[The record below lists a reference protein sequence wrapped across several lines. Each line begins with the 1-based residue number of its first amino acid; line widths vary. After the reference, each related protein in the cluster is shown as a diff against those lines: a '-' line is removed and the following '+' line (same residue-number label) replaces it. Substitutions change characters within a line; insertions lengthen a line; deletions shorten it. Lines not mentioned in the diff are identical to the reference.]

1 MKFAEFA
8 IYLDKL
14 DQTSKRL
21 EMTDILAS
29 LIKDLNENEI
39 KKGIYL
45 SLGTLKAPFE
55 DLKFNFADKQMVK
68 TLATYSGKEME
79 EINSLYSK
87 EGDLGSVG
95 FLISQE
101 IKNPHLS
108 LLEVYEKL
116 EEIAL
121 IEGTGSQEK
130 KSQKIISLLQNLDPL
145 SIKFAIR
152 IILGNN
158 RLGFTEL
165 TVVDAICKFLN
176 DKSLKTQVEDAYN
189 RYPDLGDITEK
200 IKENGILGIKKIKI
214 KPGVPILPQKAQRLN
229 TPEEIIEKMGKVW
242 CEYKFDGTRVQL
254 HLDKTNQK
262 TSSDLFGEKTKFLVK
277 TFTRNLEETTHQY
290 PDIIED
296 AINQLDVESVILD
309 GEAIGFNKETGEYL
323 PFQETIQRKRKHNVL
338 EMAKQIPLKYLVFD
352 ILYLNGEETINLP
365 LLERRKLLNK
375 IVKKGGNI
383 EIDSHLETEEVLEV
397 ENFFNEAKHKRL
409 EGIMVKKPDS
419 LYEAGARAFSWIKF
433 KRNENTD
440 VLDTVD
446 VAVLGYFYGKGVR
459 SEFGIGGFL
468 VGVYDEETNSFKSV
482 SKIGSGLTDEE
493 WVKIKKDCDEIQ
505 LHEKPKDYDV
515 NKDMYPDIWVKPKIV
530 VTVRADEVSVSPI
543 HTAGIALR
551 FPRLISFRNDKTP
564 FDTTS
569 IKEIKVIYNLKK

>member
-1 MKFAEFA
+1 MKFHKFSE
-8 IYLDKL
+8 YLNNL

-21 EMTDILAS
+21 EMTDILS
-29 LIKDLNENEI
+29 KLISELEINEVRN
-39 KKGIYL
+39 GIYL

-68 TLATYSGKEME
+68 TLAIYSGKDTD
-79 EINSLYSK
+79 EINKMYSK

-95 FLISQE
+95 FLISKE
-101 IKNPHLS
+101 IKNPTNSLS
-108 LLEVYEKL
+108 EIYEKL

-130 KSQKIISLLQNLDPL
+130 KSQKIISLLQILDPL
-145 SIKFAIR
+145 SNKFVIR

-165 TVVDAICKFLN
+165 TIVDALCKFLG
-176 DKSLKTQVEDAYN
+176 DKTLKNKVEESYN
-189 RYPDLGDITEK
+189 RFPDIGFIAEK
-200 IKENGILGIKKIKI
+200 IKEHGMEGINKIKI
-214 KPGVPILPQKAQRLN
+214 TPGVPILPQKAQRLN
-229 TPEEIIEKMGKVW
+229 TPEEIIEKMGNVW

-254 HLDKTNQK
+254 HLDKSNTK
-262 TSSDLFGEKTKFLVK
+262 TATDLFGEKTKFLVK

-296 AINQLDVESVILD
+296 AIKQLNVESVILD

-338 EMAKQIPLKYLVFD
+338 EVAKQIPLKYLVFD
-352 ILYLNGEETINLP
+352 ILFLNGKETIELP
-365 LLERRKLLNK
+365 LVERRKILNQ

-383 EIDSHLETEEVLEV
+383 EIDTHLETNQAAEVKK
-397 ENFFNEAKHKRL
+397 FFDEAKHKRL

-433 KRNENTD
+433 KRDENTD

-446 VAVLGYFYGKGVR
+446 VTVMGYFYGKGVR

-468 VGVYDEETNSFKSV
+468 VGIFDKDSNTFKSI

-493 WVKIKKDCDEIQ
+493 WVKIKKDCDSI
-505 LHEKPKDYDV
+505 LVTEKPKDFDV
-515 NKDMYPDIWVKPKIV
+515 NKDMYPDVWVKPKIV
-530 VTVRADEVSVSPI
+530 VTVRADEVSISPI

-551 FPRLISFRNDKTP
+551 FPRLISFREDKSP
-564 FDTTS
+564 FDTTNLE
-569 IKEIKVIYNLKK
+569 EIKVIYNLKK

>member
-1 MKFAEFA
+1 MKFSEFS
-8 IYLDKL
+8 IFLDKL

-21 EMTDILAS
+21 EMTDILS
-29 LIKDLNENEI
+29 NLISELDQNEVKN
-39 KKGIYL
+39 GIYL

-68 TLATYSGKEME
+68 TLAIYSDKETD
-79 EINSLYSK
+79 EINKMYSK

-95 FLISQE
+95 FLISKE
-101 IKNPHLS
+101 IKNPSSS

-130 KSQKIISLLQNLDPL
+130 KSQKIISLLQGLDPL

-165 TVVDAICKFLN
+165 TIVDAICKFLN
-176 DKSLKTQVEDAYN
+176 DKSLKSKVEDSYN
-189 RYPDLGDITEK
+189 RFPDIGFITEK
-200 IKENGILGIKKIKI
+200 IKELGIEGVKKIKI
-214 KPGVPILPQKAQRLN
+214 TPGVPILPQKAQRLN

-254 HLDKTNQK
+254 HLDKKNTK
-262 TSSDLFGEKTKFLVK
+262 VSSDLFGEKTKFLVR

-323 PFQETIQRKRKHNVL
+323 PFQETIQRKRKHNVS

-365 LLERRKLLNK
+365 LIERRKLLNK

-383 EIDSHLETEEVLEV
+383 EIDSHLETSDVSDV

-433 KRNENTD
+433 KRNENTN

-446 VAVLGYFYGKGVR
+446 VVVMGYFYGKGVR

-468 VGVYDEETNSFKSV
+468 VGIYDKESNSFKSI

-493 WVKIKKDCDEIQ
+493 WVKIKEDCDKISIP
-505 LHEKPKDYDV
+505 EKPKDYDV
-515 NKDMYPDIWVKPKIV
+515 NKDMFPDVWVKPKIV
-530 VTVRADEVSVSPI
+530 VSVRADEVSISPI
-543 HTAGIALR
+543 HTASIALR
-551 FPRLISFRNDKTP
+551 FPRLISFRDDKSP

-569 IKEIKVIYNLKK
+569 LEEIKVIYNLKK

>member
-1 MKFAEFA
+1 MKFSDFS
-8 IYLDKL
+8 IFLDKL

-21 EMTDILAS
+21 EMTDILS
-29 LIKDLNENEI
+29 KLISELDQNEI
-39 KKGIYL
+39 KNGIYL

-55 DLKFNFADKQMVK
+55 DLKFNFADKQMIK
-68 TLATYSGKEME
+68 TLAIYSDKEAD
-79 EINSLYSK
+79 EINKMYSK

-95 FLISQE
+95 FLISKE
-101 IKNPHLS
+101 IKNPSPS
-108 LLEVYEKL
+108 LIEVYEKL

-130 KSQKIISLLQNLDPL
+130 KSQKIIALLQNLDPL
-145 SIKFAIR
+145 SNKFAIR

-165 TVVDAICKFLN
+165 TIVDAICKFLN
-176 DKSLKTQVEDAYN
+176 DKTLKSKVEDAYN
-189 RYPDLGDITEK
+189 RFPDIGYITEK
-200 IKENGILGIKKIKI
+200 IKESGIEGIKKIKI
-214 KPGVPILPQKAQRLN
+214 TPGVPILPQKAQRLN

-254 HLDKTNQK
+254 HLDKKNTK
-262 TSSDLFGEKTKFLVK
+262 ISSDLFGEKTKFLVR

-296 AINQLDVESVILD
+296 AIKQLDVESVILD

-323 PFQETIQRKRKHNVL
+323 PFQETIQRKRKHNVS

-352 ILYLNGEETINLP
+352 ILYLDGEETINLP
-365 LLERRKLLNK
+365 LIERRKILNK

-383 EIDSHLETEEVLEV
+383 EIDSHLETSDVSDV

-433 KRNENTD
+433 KRNENTN

-446 VAVLGYFYGKGVR
+446 VVVMGYFYGKGVR

-468 VGVYDEETNSFKSV
+468 VGIYDNESNSFKSI

-493 WVKIKKDCDEIQ
+493 WVKIKEDCDKISIP
-505 LHEKPKDYDV
+505 EKPKDYDV

-530 VTVRADEVSVSPI
+530 VTVRADEVSISPI
-543 HTAGIALR
+543 HTASIALR
-551 FPRLISFRNDKTP
+551 FPRLISFREDKSP

-569 IKEIKVIYNLKK
+569 LEEIKVIYNLKK